1 MSNLQQSDLILAG
14 RYVDGDLPAQEVA
27 AVESRIGSD
36 AKFSAAVDSIRHQS
50 TALNLLPQFKP
61 SDDLADRTLQA
72 SMDQVRAIMGAW
84 PIEDADSKPIPKSE
98 LPLNNSDWK
107 STVALIASLAGV
119 VMLGMILWQNNNGS
133 GNSGIAMQQPF
144 RTGSG
149 LDNREFKSE
158 SPKGMGSVDPAKES
172 LADLQAKSAD
182 APTAQKPDLPKS
194 ENRRQVV
201 EHGQAG
207 SNRTGGGGGGGGGSL
222 GAGIMGTPAK
232 LTTSNVAV
240 FNNQPANVAQIWCVN
255 PDQSVPKNAVCEIL
269 QSNKIDVRLEEKN
282 QLTSNAFDAYYVA
295 ATPSQMKQVLT
306 EISNEA
312 NIEMFP
318 LPQRPDS
325 LIADA
330 TQQQSQQSP
339 GSTEEQIASQQQWDA
354 NAPEKLVLPT
364 SNALAQ
370 QLKLNWVPK
379 AQPPLDPPPIVQSES
394 LNENLEIVTPNV
406 AMKRSKVAGTPSK
419 GSAVPSQTIAP
430 PAPNSIAQQAVPAP
444 QGSVAKSTAIPE
456 SHGTIDKL
464 LDDSDQTLQQY
475 LILVHADDQK
485 SP

>member
-36 AKFSAAVDSIRHQS
+36 SEFSAVVDRIRHQS

-107 STVALIASLAGV
+107 STIALIASLAGV

-133 GNSGIAMQQPF
+133 DSGNSGTAMQQPF
-144 RTGSG
+144 KTDSG
-149 LDNREFKSE
+149 LDDREFESA
-158 SPKGMGSVDPAKES
+158 SPKGKESVDPAKEN
-172 LADLQAKSAD
+172 LADMQAKSVN
-182 APTAQKPDLPKS
+182 APTAQKPDLPES
-194 ENRRQVV
+194 ENRRQVADRS
-201 EHGQAG
+201 QAG
-207 SNRTGGGGGGGGGSL
+207 SNRKGSGGGNS

-232 LTTSNVAV
+232 LTTPNVAV

-330 TQQQSQQSP
+330 IQQQFQQSR
-339 GSTEEQIASQQQWDA
+339 GSTEEQIASQQPLDA
-354 NAPEKLVLPT
+354 NVPEKLVLPT

-370 QLKLNWVPK
+370 QLKPNWVPK

-394 LNENLEIVTPNV
+394 LNENLEIVTPTV
-406 AMKRSKVAGTPSK
+406 AMKRLKVAGTPGK
-419 GSAVPSQTIAP
+419 GNTVPSQTIAP
-430 PAPNSIAQQAVPAP
+430 PATNSIAQQAFPAP

-464 LDDSDQTLQQY
+464 LDDSNQTLQQY
-475 LILVHADDQK
+475 LILVHADEQK